1 MARAGH
7 AARRLCRVRSARIG
21 CVRSAA
27 GPAAVRRAGRQG
39 RAAHRD
45 GAERHRHDSI
55 KHSPQLPR
63 IPCSLHATESRTRR
77 RDVSSRTAS
86 GLPLSPGL
94 RAPACCR
101 IEPGRGADP
110 VPVPTPPWAPE
121 EAAVRASFRLC
132 SSTAPADDIRIDAS
146 LHPNKRPRPTQKTSD
161 RRADTMGSGVVAR
174 SGGMGSA
181 AERVLNQLHPGLP
194 EPLVLDVLAQAAIPR
209 ARVQDAKEA

>member
-7 AARRLCRVRSARIG
+7 AARRLSRVRSARIG

-27 GPAAVRRAGRQG
+27 GLAAVR

-45 GAERHRHDSI
+45 GAGRHRHDSI

-77 RDVSSRTAS
+77 RNVSSRTAS
-86 GLPLSPGL
+86 GLSPGL

-121 EAAVRASFRLC
+121 EAALRASFRLC